1 MNGKQAKR
9 LRAAARHV
17 FVEKLED
24 CVALSQTT
32 GVPVHELAAKVP
44 PPHRI
49 YRRAKRELKR
59 GAG

>member
-9 LRAAARHV
+9 LRAAAKQV
-17 FVEKLED
+17 FVKKLED
-24 CVALSQTT
+24 CIALSAST
-32 GVPVHELAAKVP
+32 GVPVHELASKVP

-59 GAG
+59 GGG